1 MASLIGLT
9 LPFLV
14 ACAPVT
20 AQSNAGQQATVVEQ
34 QAPALTLPSLD
45 GRTVDLGE
53 YIGKTPVVLHFFATW
68 CSHCRAQMPSL
79 MTAVERYSNSVK
91 FIGIAVSASQSPEQA
106 RGYAETHRMTHEI
119 LYDAQGDA
127 VDAYRV
133 PTTSYLV
140 VIDAR
145 GRIAFTGWGPDL
157 DIVAATARG
166 L

>member
-1 MASLIGLT
+1 MIGLPVA
-9 LPFLV
+9 LLV

-20 AQSNAGQQATVVEQ
+20 AQSNAGQATTVGQ
-34 QAPALTLPSLD
+34 QAPVLSLPSLD
-45 GRTVDLGE
+45 DCPVDLGR
-53 YIGKTPVVLHFFATW
+53 YIGKVPVVLHFFAMW

-79 MTAVERYSNSVK
+79 MSAVERYGDSVK
-91 FIGIAVSASQSPEQA
+91 FIGVAVSASQSREQA
-106 RGYAETHRMTHEI
+106 RRYAETHRMTHEI
-119 LYDAQGDA
+119 LYDAQGEA

-133 PTTSYLV
+133 PTTSYVV